1 MSCSAKVA
9 EAFVKMQEDLK
20 NPQNSAYNPI
30 SKSKYAPLSEILNF
44 IRPILAKQGLA
55 VCQNLGSTSEGKP
68 TIQTIIIH
76 ESGETIETK
85 ELCLDSD
92 SNKRMSILQEMGSSV
107 TYGKRYQLCAFL
119 GIAPENDNDGND
131 STAQTKQTT
140 QKGKENH
147 GNETSKPNNKPGKP
161 NNKPKDKPGN
171 GKPNN
176 KPKPVKTKTEDG
188 VEISEVVGG
197 NPTGEPKKLNPLL
210 DKIKDACPVLY
221 KKASKGVNQDVI
233 TEDWLV
239 KLGENL
245 LGENLIDRD
254 QLGLVKEELDC

>member
-140 QKGKENH
+140 QKGKEMEELKEKREQITH
-147 GNETSKPNNKPGKP
+147 
-161 NNKPKDKPGN
+161 
-171 GKPNN
+171 
-176 KPKPVKTKTEDG
+176 KTKTTHEY
-188 VEISEVVGG
+188 VKIFFAVVAGILAIIPIYLKFRTA
-197 NPTGEPKKLNPLL
+197 NPVP
-210 DKIKDACPVLY
+210 IPV
-221 KKASKGVNQDVI
+221 
-233 TEDWLV
+233 
-239 KLGENL
+239 
-245 LGENLIDRD
+245 
-254 QLGLVKEELDC
+254 

>member
-119 GIAPENDNDGND
+119 GIAPENDNDGNE
-131 STAQTKQTT
+131 STPKANQTT
-140 QKGKENH
+140 QTAKE
-147 GNETSKPNNKPGKP
+147 
-161 NNKPKDKPGN
+161 KPGN
-171 GKPNN
+171 GTSNSTSKPIDKPKSKPGQNKPGNKSKVTKTTTKDGTEIEEMVGGKPN
-176 KPKPVKTKTEDG
+176 G
-188 VEISEVVGG
+188 
-197 NPTGEPKKLNPLL
+197 LNPLIL
-210 DKIKDACPVLY
+210 KIKGISAPLY
-221 KKASKGVNQDVI
+221 KKFEKVVNQDTI
-233 TEDWLV
+233 TADMIV
-239 KLGENL
+239 KEAQNMLGDL
-245 LGENLIDRD
+245 LSQD
-254 QLGLVKEELDC
+254 QLGHIKEELDC